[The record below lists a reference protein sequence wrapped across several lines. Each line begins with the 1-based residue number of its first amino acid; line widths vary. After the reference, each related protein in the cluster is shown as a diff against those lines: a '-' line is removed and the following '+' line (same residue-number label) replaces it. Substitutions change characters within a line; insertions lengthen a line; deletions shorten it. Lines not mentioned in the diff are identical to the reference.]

1 MQYLLLIHS
10 EPDNLSA
17 AEQSQ
22 MMADYMTFTQNII
35 KAGNFKSGDRL
46 DASHN
51 GATVRMRDGKTL
63 RTDGPF
69 AETKEQIGGYYIVEA
84 ASLDEAATIA
94 AQIPGARLG
103 SIEVRPIAAMPPR

>member
-10 EPDNLSA
+10 EPTNLNA
-17 AEQSQ
+17 TEQSQ
-22 MMADYMTFTQNII
+22 MMADYMAFTQNII
-35 KAGNFKSGDRL
+35 KSGNFKSGDRL
-46 DASHN
+46 DSSHT
-51 GATVRMRDGKTL
+51 GATVRVRDGKTL

-103 SIEVRPIAAMPPR
+103 SIEVRPITAMPPR

>member
-10 EPDNLSA
+10 EPANLNA
-17 AEQSQ
+17 TEQSQ

-35 KAGNFKSGDRL
+35 KSGNFKSGDRL
-46 DASHN
+46 EFSQT
-51 GATVRMRDGKTL
+51 GATVRVRDGKTL

-84 ASLDEAATIA
+84 ASLDEAAKIA